1 MSETAWGTRLD
12 RRACATGVTAPGAT
26 RRGNPTRRAGREAP
40 PRRETATRPDRP
52 PPTVFPTNASDC
64 MTAVVRRAREEARL
78 GVKRSLREGCDG
90 RVCLNANQRTLR
102 TWSRPCVCLGTHPT
116 SASPGGERC
125 RKIGGAG
132 KEKDPDV
139 APQDVRHARLFLVRP
154 MSLRILAGRYRGIRN
169 RGTAISTSPREIL
182 RVRKVPFV
190 RTAYGVA
197 RCIEP

>member
-64 MTAVVRRAREEARL
+64 MMAVVRRAREEARL

-125 RKIGGAG
+125 RNRRRRERKRSRCR
-132 KEKDPDV
+132 D
-139 APQDVRHARLFLVRP
+139 
-154 MSLRILAGRYRGIRN
+154 AGRTTRATFSR
-169 RGTAISTSPREIL
+169 TADESSNFSRSLPRDKEPWNGDPRH
-182 RVRKVPFV
+182 RVRFSESEKFLLFGL
-190 RTAYGVA
+190 RTV
-197 RCIEP
+197 